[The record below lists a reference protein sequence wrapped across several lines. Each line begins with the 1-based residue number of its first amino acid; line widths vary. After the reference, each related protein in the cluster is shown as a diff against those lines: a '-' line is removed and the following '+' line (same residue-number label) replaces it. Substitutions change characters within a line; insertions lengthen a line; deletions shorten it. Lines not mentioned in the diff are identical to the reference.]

1 MRNFIQACVC
11 GLTLFAGASVAAD
24 QDPQPP
30 GPIAQDV
37 VTPDDAVI
45 QGSLAVGLDA
55 VDGEVFGFD
64 SIRLKEN
71 NTRLSFVDT
80 SASAGFASNDWTIIA
95 NESASG
101 GRNLLG
107 FMDKGATGGDM
118 GADTG
123 VLSFYVLAGAGSD
136 SLMVDQNSRVGL
148 GTATPGLKLHMV
160 NSDTPGVRLDQNGT
174 GGFTPQIWDVAGNEA
189 NFFIRDV
196 TGGSRLPFRIR
207 PGAPTSS
214 IDISAIGRVGVGTA
228 SPNAK
233 MHVVADSTVGEGMLI
248 GPATTA
254 ANTATLH
261 VEGTAFIS
269 KTIEIGSS
277 RTRKENIRDLSLAEA
292 KDVLKD
298 LQPVHFNYI
307 ADEQKQLGFI
317 AEDVPEM
324 VSTKSRKSL
333 IPMDFVAVLTKVVQ
347 DHEVREGDLRKTVQ
361 AQQELLKAMEAR
373 MAAMEARLAKAE
385 KTDGK

>member
-1 MRNFIQACVC
+1 MRKFIQTWVS
-11 GLTLFAGASVAAD
+11 GLVLFAGVCVAAD
-24 QDPQPP
+24 QDPRPP

-37 VTPDDAVI
+37 VTPDDAII
-45 QGSLAVGLDA
+45 QGSLAVGFDA
-55 VDGEVFGFD
+55 VDGESFGFD

-71 NTRLSFVDT
+71 NTRLSFLDT
-80 SASAGFASNDWTIIA
+80 STSAGFASNDWSIIA

-107 FMDKGATGGDM
+107 FLDKGATGGEM

-123 VLSFYVLAGAGSD
+123 ILSFYVMAGAGAN
-136 SLMVDQNSRVGL
+136 SLMVDTTSRLGL
-148 GTATPGLKLHMV
+148 GTATPGLKVHMV
-160 NSDTPGVRLDQNGT
+160 NSDTPGVRLDQDGN
-174 GGFTPQIWDVAGNEA
+174 GGFTPQVWDIAGNEA

-214 IDISAIGRVGVGTA
+214 IDIAATGRVGVGTG

-233 MHVVADSTVGEGMLI
+233 MHVVADSTVGEGVLI
-248 GPATTA
+248 GPAATP

-277 RTRKENIRDLSLAEA
+277 RSRKENIRDLSLAEA
-292 KDVLKD
+292 RQVLKD
-298 LQPVHFNYI
+298 LQPVQFNYI

-317 AEDVPEM
+317 AEDVPEL
-324 VSTKSRKSL
+324 VSTKSRKSI

-347 DHEVREGDLRKTVQ
+347 DHETRERDLRQTVQ

-373 MAAMEARLAKAE
+373 MAAMEARLNKAE
-385 KTDGK
+385 KADGK